1 MLGFIYSNQS
11 IFIVL
16 GCILLL
22 VIIYFAVKKMST
34 KVEKKEAKKDEQ
46 VKEVE
51 VQPEKTEELDN
62 PQPEENSELE
72 VLEQEPETEFEK
84 AQKKPKIVQIYK
96 RRERADGDTS
106 ASKRDNDPIYNRNV
120 EFINTSKNIAKFK
133 SFVEENPEGLNEEN
147 ENKDEFGFV
156 SDEQEDCG
164 FCEDKVKHFDHS
176 RRLSSVMSGDSEL
189 FASHI
194 SDKYLNI
201 NSDRHLNLSK
211 LEGGLLERADRMI
224 RNSEAKVKCDCE
236 THDECL
242 CEHEEC
248 CHEEDDEV
256 KINMKTAL
264 VADTYFNRKR
274 KK

>member
-46 VKEVE
+46 VKEAE
-51 VQPEKTEELDN
+51 VQPEKTEKLDN

-72 VLEQEPETEFEK
+72 VLEQEPEIESEK

-106 ASKRDNDPIYNRNV
+106 ESKRDNDPIYNRNV

-133 SFVEENPEGLNEEN
+133 SFVE
-147 ENKDEFGFV
+147 
-156 SDEQEDCG
+156 
-164 FCEDKVKHFDHS
+164 
-176 RRLSSVMSGDSEL
+176 
-189 FASHI
+189 
-194 SDKYLNI
+194 
-201 NSDRHLNLSK
+201 
-211 LEGGLLERADRMI
+211 
-224 RNSEAKVKCDCE
+224 
-236 THDECL
+236 
-242 CEHEEC
+242 
-248 CHEEDDEV
+248 
-256 KINMKTAL
+256 
-264 VADTYFNRKR
+264 
-274 KK
+274 